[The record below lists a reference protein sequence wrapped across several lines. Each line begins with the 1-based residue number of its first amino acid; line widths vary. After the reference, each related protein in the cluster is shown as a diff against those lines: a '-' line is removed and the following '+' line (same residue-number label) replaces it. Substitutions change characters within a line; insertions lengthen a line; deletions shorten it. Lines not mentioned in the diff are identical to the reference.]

1 MYKWGVGCACPKLV
15 VCHVFF
21 PVIKSCGVLDQFWF
35 MTGLPQKKTDKYVL
49 QIHHHSEQNIKV
61 EINHKVT
68 IFYEVTPNEKNEK
81 MKMIKIITHM

>member
-1 MYKWGVGCACPKLV
+1 
-15 VCHVFF
+15 
-21 PVIKSCGVLDQFWF
+21 

-61 EINHKVT
+61 EINHKVS
-68 IFYEVTPNEKNEK
+68 PNKKNEK

>member
-1 MYKWGVGCACPKLV
+1 
-15 VCHVFF
+15 
-21 PVIKSCGVLDQFWF
+21 

-68 IFYEVTPNEKNEK
+68 IFYEVTPNKKNEK